1 VAHNHAGLLG
11 DLALLTALPRS
22 TFGWAGL
29 ADRVLPVRTA
39 FRPVELPPADA
50 LPCPVTV
57 AYRAEDGPL
66 PAPPRTLAEV
76 IAIRGLVIEVRL
88 LAVGQEVP
96 SAA

>member
-1 VAHNHAGLLG
+1 MHHDDRIDAVADQRGQVLLERAAGRR
-11 DLALLTALPRS
+11 TK
-22 TFGWAGL
+22 
-29 ADRVLPVRTA
+29 LPVRTA
-39 FRPVELPPADA
+39 FRPVEVAPDDA

-57 AYRAEDGPL
+57 AYRTEDGPL